1 MPSIKS
7 DRVIDSW
14 ATVVKSGAGKDG
26 WVMRTTEQ
34 NIKDANPPHVE
45 CQRTDVSTGIF
56 GAKRDFL
63 MVTHGGLRE
72 YALYIGARDFGRD
85 LDVSWF
91 LTLSP
96 GFLKRQISKY
106 ATGNPQALSMA
117 VNLFDQQDLRA
128 FTTIAHHSLQDAL
141 KMLLEDLKQDYS
153 TINRKSKGFL
163 EVW

>member
-1 MPSIKS
+1 
-7 DRVIDSW
+7 
-14 ATVVKSGAGKDG
+14 
-26 WVMRTTEQ
+26 
-34 NIKDANPPHVE
+34 
-45 CQRTDVSTGIF
+45 
-56 GAKRDFL
+56 
-63 MVTHGGLRE
+63 
-72 YALYIGARDFGRD
+72 

-117 VNLFDQQDLRA
+117 INLFDQQDLRA

-141 KMLLEDLKQDYS
+141 KTLMEDLKQDYS
-153 TINRKSKGFL
+153 TVNTKSKGFL